1 LLLCFEKI
9 KIKLSRKIHETKIQD
24 IRISWQIIV
33 LHQKKRTSKFV
44 KFIENHIMTESE
56 LYQKWLDKL
65 EQFCASQERCNFDV
79 RTKMIK
85 LKVPENDH
93 KHIIEKL
100 TTDGFINEERF
111 TKSFV
116 RGKINY
122 KKDGKTKIRYK
133 LIQKQIPAQ
142 IIQTVLADFQ
152 DEIYTENIER
162 LVERKWVQFIQ
173 KNEKAKAKEKLI
185 NYMRG
190 KGYSYNEIQVVF
202 RTLE

>member
-1 LLLCFEKI
+1 MLCFEKI
-9 KIKLSRKIHETKIQD
+9 KINFSRRIHETKIQD
-24 IRISWQIIV
+24 IRVSWQIIV
-33 LHQKKRTSKFV
+33 LYEKKRTSKFV
-44 KFIENHIMTESE
+44 EFIENQIMTESE

-79 RTKMIK
+79 RAKMIK

-93 KHIIEKL
+93 KRIIEKL
-100 TTDGFINEERF
+100 TIDQFINEERY
-111 TKSFV
+111 TRSFV

-122 KKDGKTKIRYK
+122 KKDGKTKISYK

-152 DEIYTENIER
+152 DEIYTKNIES
-162 LVERKWVQFIQ
+162 LIEKKWVQLIQ

-190 KGYSYNEIQVVF
+190 KGYSYNDFQAIF

>member
-1 LLLCFEKI
+1 
-9 KIKLSRKIHETKIQD
+9 
-24 IRISWQIIV
+24 
-33 LHQKKRTSKFV
+33 
-44 KFIENHIMTESE
+44 MTESE

-85 LKVPENDH
+85 LNVPENDH

-100 TTDGFINEERF
+100 TTDGFINEERY

-162 LVERKWVQFIQ
+162 LVERKWVQLIQ
-173 KNEKAKAKEKLI
+173 KNEKTKAKEKLI